1 MAAVGGAQLMWGHLT
16 YLGLLLPWALPV
28 IALQWAAGHAALR
41 RRLAPLLLGT
51 LLPTAYLVGTDAVAL
66 SQGIWAIH
74 RDRVVGLY
82 AGNVPVEEALFF
94 LLTDLMVAQSVILFN
109 APETRPAMR
118 RALRLIGRVR

>member
-1 MAAVGGAQLMWGHLT
+1 MWGHLT

-28 IALQWAAGHAALR
+28 IALQWVAGHTALR
-41 RRLAPLLLGT
+41 RRLTPLLVGA
-51 LLPTAYLVGTDAVAL
+51 LLPTAYLIGSDAVAL

-82 AGNVPVEEALFF
+82 LGNVPVEEALFF

-109 APETRPAMR
+109 APEMRPAMR

>member
-1 MAAVGGAQLMWGHLT
+1 MWGHLT

-28 IALQWAAGHAALR
+28 ITLQWAAGHTALR

-51 LLPTAYLVGTDAVAL
+51 LLPTAYLVGSDAVAL

-74 RDRVVGLY
+74 RDRVVGLHI
-82 AGNVPVEEALFF
+82 GNVPVEEALFF
-94 LLTDLMVAQSVILFN
+94 LLTNLMVAQSVILFN

-118 RALRLIGRVR
+118 RALRLIGRAR